1 MTEAP
6 AFEPLADHILIRR
19 DEAEAV
25 TSGGLYIPEQAREA
39 IDAGV
44 ALLCGPDA
52 LGVKPGERVLF
63 KKYAATDLELEGR
76 RFAVLREGDVLG
88 VES

>member
-1 MTEAP
+1 MNDAP

-25 TSGGLYIPEQAREA
+25 TAGGLFIPEQAREG
-39 IDAGV
+39 IDAGT
-44 ALLCGPDA
+44 ALACGPDA
-52 LGVKPGERVLF
+52 LGVKPGERIVF
-63 KKYAATDLELEGR
+63 AKYAATDIKLEGVP
-76 RFAVLREGDVLG
+76 FAIVRETDVLG